1 MKRNNQYFLYVFFA
15 IITTLINLGVQKG
28 MEILLA
34 DTLNF
39 SIYSIYI
46 FKNSRITY
54 GLMLQ
59 ILTATALAFIFKYSV
74 DKIYIFKDKTSYFT
88 YTHLKQLLLYGSFAV
103 LTTIIFWVFELSFEQ
118 FFVFRNAKYT
128 GAIIGLAVGYTV
140 KFLLDKKYVFIYK
153 N

>member
-88 YTHLKQLLLYGSFAV
+88 YSHLKQLLLYGSFAV

-140 KFLLDKKYVFIYK
+140 KFILDKRFVFK
-153 N
+153 